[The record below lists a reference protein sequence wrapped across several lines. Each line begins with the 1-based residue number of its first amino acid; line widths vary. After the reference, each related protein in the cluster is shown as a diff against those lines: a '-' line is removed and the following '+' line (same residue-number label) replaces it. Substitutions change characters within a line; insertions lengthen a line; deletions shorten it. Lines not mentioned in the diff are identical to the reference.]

1 MSDELQSSEPSIFL
15 FLHFSLPRSSTF
27 SLSSSCVL
35 ARNTWVNSVLDLF
48 RNRFTS
54 WSSTPAVGNR
64 SSRVCFCI
72 PSGEIV
78 GFGLVELSRT
88 DDSAAAR

>member
-1 MSDELQSSEPSIFL
+1 M
-15 FLHFSLPRSSTF
+15 
-27 SLSSSCVL
+27 
-35 ARNTWVNSVLDLF
+35 NSVLDLF
-48 RNRFTS
+48 RSRFTS
-54 WSSTPAVGNR
+54 WSSTPAVGDR

-72 PSGEIV
+72 PSGEFV